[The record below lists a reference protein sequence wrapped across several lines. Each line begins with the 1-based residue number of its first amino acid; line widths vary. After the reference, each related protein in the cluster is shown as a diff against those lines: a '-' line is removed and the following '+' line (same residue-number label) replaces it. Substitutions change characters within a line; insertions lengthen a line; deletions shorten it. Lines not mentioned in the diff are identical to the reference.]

1 MADNIKCIK
10 MMIRKDGRRG
20 RSWKQG
26 KRARGNYRN
35 EVKMLN
41 KKIKKKRRRRKPVKE
56 KRQNREKLKN
66 KKRG

>member
-41 KKIKKKRRRRKPVKE
+41 KKIKKKKE
-56 KRQNREKLKN
+56 EENQ
-66 KKRG
+66 

>member
-10 MMIRKDGRRG
+10 MRRKDGRWG

-41 KKIKKKRRRRKPVKE
+41 KE
-56 KRQNREKLKN
+56 N
-66 KKRG
+66 